1 MLGFFSI
8 SRLRLSSTKIGRQY
22 KRAFK
27 VLENRKFKREK
38 KILLFSGSKET
49 SVGAKFSICT
59 CPHYKCLK
67 KKKSTAT
74 TWLFK
79 IWTIFG
85 NLQRA
90 VNHSL
95 KWLKRIAL
103 HDCILQSNWWKTSPP
118 LWWRGNNMTTHFSV
132 PQSRL
137 LQLISGIQLKNNGQ
151 LCA

>member
-27 VLENRKFKREK
+27 VLENRKVKREK

-67 KKKSTAT
+67 KKKHCYHMAFQNLDNLWKFAKGCESLFKMAQKDSSARLYLTIKLMKNVPAAVMTGEQYDHTLFCAAKSTAT
-74 TWLFK
+74 A
-79 IWTIFG
+79 
-85 NLQRA
+85 N
-90 VNHSL
+90 
-95 KWLKRIAL
+95 
-103 HDCILQSNWWKTSPP
+103 
-118 LWWRGNNMTTHFSV
+118 
-132 PQSRL
+132 
-137 LQLISGIQLKNNGQ
+137 
-151 LCA
+151 